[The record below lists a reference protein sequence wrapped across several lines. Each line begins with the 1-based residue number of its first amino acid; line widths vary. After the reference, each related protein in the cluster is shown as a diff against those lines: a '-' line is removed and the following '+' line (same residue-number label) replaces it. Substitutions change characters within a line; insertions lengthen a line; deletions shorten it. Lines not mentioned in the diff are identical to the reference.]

1 MPFHTL
7 EEVVA
12 IKPIE
17 HPSFRSSYIKTS
29 EGRRK
34 MVDNNTYLRKL
45 KARIEFYSLSAIITE
60 RHNLKIKVGE
70 GATVQAMKQE
80 QSRGAM
86 QESKLRNYIK
96 YGKTKMRAR
105 NGSNADVQGCRP
117 WSGFKEDFANELS
130 SLV

>member
-1 MPFHTL
+1 M
-7 EEVVA
+7 VA
-12 IKPIE
+12 VKPAE

-45 KARIEFYSLSAIITE
+45 KARIEFYSLSAIITD
-60 RHNLKIKVGE
+60 RHNSRLKGVE
-70 GATVQAMKQE
+70 GVTAQAMKQGE
-80 QSRGAM
+80 RRGST
-86 QESKLRNYIK
+86 QEGRLRNYIK
-96 YGKTKMRAR
+96 YGKARMRAR
-105 NGSNADVQGCRP
+105 NGSNADLQGCRP